1 MPGTVN
7 IPVSVIAPFD
17 VTVKLL
23 PTVEAANTVA
33 ILLVKA
39 TSLLPLFESVTA
51 PVNALFCVKVIA
63 LAPALK
69 LDVPGTVNTP
79 VSVIAPFDVTVKLLP
94 TVEAANTVAIL
105 LVKETLL
112 APLFESVTAPV
123 NALFCVKVIALAPAL
138 KLDVPGTVN
147 TPVSVIAPFDVTV
160 KLLPTVEVANTV
172 AILLVKATLLLPLFE
187 SVTAPVNA
195 LFCVKVIA
203 LAPALKLDVPGTVN
217 TPVSVIAPFDVTVK
231 LLPTVEAA
239 NTVAILLVKETLLA

>member
-7 IPVSVIAPFD
+7 TPVSVIAPFD

-33 ILLVKA
+33 ILLVKE
-39 TSLLPLFESVTA
+39 TLLAPLFESVTA

-69 LDVPGTVNTP
+69 LDVPGTVNIP

-147 TPVSVIAPFDVTV
+147 TPVSVIAP
-160 KLLPTVEVANTV
+160 P
-172 AILLVKATLLLPLFE
+172 AIALKLPLF
-187 SVTAPVNA
+187 VN
-195 LFCVKVIA
+195 VKAGNAIA
-203 LAPALKLDVPGTVN
+203 VLSN
-217 TPVSVIAPFDVTVK
+217 
-231 LLPTVEAA
+231 
-239 NTVAILLVKETLLA
+239 